1 MDTNKKKV
9 IYLEI
14 IRIISIFFVV
24 FNHTNQHGFYY
35 FPNTDNPVWYV
46 ISIFCSVLCKVAVPL
61 FFMISGYLLL
71 GKQETLKAVLTK
83 RVLKYGFII
92 VMASVFTYF
101 AKELFYGRT
110 DFSIREMIKIVYR
123 GSDIGTYWFLYAYL
137 GVLLML
143 PFLRGSVQYLTKVNV
158 YYLILL
164 RILILGLLPIAI
176 FVCLGYS
183 MSTKISSP
191 ILEQSVFYFLIGYY
205 FGTAENVFEKRNVRV
220 TGVLLSI
227 FAIAISAFMTY
238 YEFLISGEYSERFL
252 EGLLPI
258 VCITIF
264 CMVRYCSE
272 KITEGGRC
280 WKFLAFVGDKTFGV
294 YLLEPVL
301 RVYGEG
307 IWLYLLEVLPDFVAS
322 LVWCV
327 LFVTVGVVIT
337 SIVKLIP
344 FMKKLI

>member
-1 MDTNKKKV
+1 MKNNSKKV

-14 IRIISIFFVV
+14 IRIIAILFVV

-35 FPNTDNPVWYV
+35 FPNTDNPIWYV

-71 GKQETLKAVLTK
+71 GKQETLKTVLTK
-83 RVLKYGFII
+83 RVLKYGIVI
-92 VMASVFTYF
+92 VMASVFTYL
-101 AKELFYGRT
+101 AKEMFYGRT

-143 PFLRGSVQYLTKVNV
+143 PFLRGCVPCLTKVNV
-158 YYLILL
+158 YYLVLL
-164 RILILGLLPIAI
+164 RILILGLMPIAI
-176 FVCLGYS
+176 FLCLGYS

-191 ILEQSVFYFLIGYY
+191 VLEQSVFYFLIGYY
-205 FGTAENVFEKRNVRV
+205 FGTAENLFEKRSARV
-220 TGVLLSI
+220 TGVLLSVL
-227 FAIAISAFMTY
+227 FIAISAFMTY
-238 YEFLISGEYSERFL
+238 YEFAISGEYSERFL
-252 EGLLPI
+252 EGLLPM

-264 CMVRYCSE
+264 GMVRYYSE
-272 KITEGGRC
+272 GIAVEGKAWR
-280 WKFLAFVGDKTFGV
+280 FLAFVGDKTFGV

-307 IWLYLLEVLPDFVAS
+307 IWLYLLDVLPDFVAS

-327 LFVTVGVVIT
+327 LFVTVGVMIT
-337 SIVKLIP
+337 ALLKLIP
-344 FMKKLI
+344 FLKKLI